1 MFAWANRDVGG
12 HADPGMRI
20 GEKEQMQP
28 ARAALAR
35 IAIFPI
41 KSLNGI
47 ELTHTA
53 ISAGGALKHDRE
65 YAIVDGQGRFV
76 NGKRHPLIHQLRAK
90 FDLDQSTVAIG
101 IPDHPKLAE
110 FELGDGDR
118 LIFGCQ

>member
-1 MFAWANRDVGG
+1 MFPWDHRDVGG
-12 HADPGMRI
+12 HRDPGVRI

-41 KSLNGI
+41 KSLHGI
-47 ELTHTA
+47 ELTHTT
-53 ISAGGALKHDRE
+53 ISAGGELKHDRE

-76 NGKRHPLIHQLRAK
+76 NGKRHPLIHQLRAQ
-90 FDLDQSTVAIG
+90 FDLYQSTVAIG
-101 IPDHPKLAE
+101 PPDHPKLAE

-118 LIFGCQ
+118 

>member
-1 MFAWANRDVGG
+1 MFPWDHRDVGG
-12 HADPGMRI
+12 HADPGVRI

-41 KSLNGI
+41 KSLDGI

-76 NGKRHPLIHQLRAK
+76 NGKRHPLIHQLRAQ

-101 IPDHPKLAE
+101 TPDHPKLAE